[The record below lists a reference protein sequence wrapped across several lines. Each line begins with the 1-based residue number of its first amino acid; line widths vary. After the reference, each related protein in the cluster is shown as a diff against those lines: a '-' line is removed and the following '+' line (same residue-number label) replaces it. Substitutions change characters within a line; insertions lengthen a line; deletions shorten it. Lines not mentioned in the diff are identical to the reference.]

1 MGLSFVG
8 CALKAPPDVV
18 YQSARPFEAGLSDKP
33 QGDGAV
39 ADSNVADTQGLGGGF
54 DDATTPTCLPSDE
67 QCNDEDDDCDGRVDE
82 DFPELGAPC
91 VLNTGLCETM
101 GYQVCNEDT
110 QGDAC
115 LPA

>member
-1 MGLSFVG
+1 MNVRPSQILRRLALALVGLSFVG

-54 DDATTPTCLPSDE
+54 
-67 QCNDEDDDCDGRVDE
+67 
-82 DFPELGAPC
+82 
-91 VLNTGLCETM
+91 
-101 GYQVCNEDT
+101 
-110 QGDAC
+110 GDASTPLVC
-115 LPA
+115 HLTNSAMTRTMIVTAESMKTSRSSVHPVF